1 MTFFYFAYGSNM
13 LSARLKA
20 RCPSAK
26 VIGKATAIGHA
37 LEFTK
42 RGKDSSG
49 KATLVSVGDKDIHTP
64 GVLFEVA
71 TTDLPKL
78 DLAEG
83 AGYGYDRHD
92 EFQVDYSGENGVTA
106 TTYLASKRETHLMPY
121 DWYLA
126 LVIAGAD
133 EHQLGPAHRAR
144 LRQIE
149 YVIDDQITRDGRNV
163 ALDALSKHGIDDYN
177 VLLSRL

>member
-1 MTFFYFAYGSNM
+1 MTFLYFAYGSNM

-26 VIGKATAIGHA
+26 VIGRATAIGHA

-42 RGKDSSG
+42 RGKDDSG
-49 KATLVSVGDKDIHTP
+49 KATLVSVTGKDIQTP

-71 TTDLPKL
+71 KADLPKL

-92 EFQVDYSGENGVTA
+92 EFQVDYTDESKVA
-106 TTYLASKRETHLMPY
+106 AATYLASAREAHLLPY

-126 LVIAGAD
+126 LVIAGVD
-133 EHQLGPAHRAR
+133 QHQLDAGHAER
-144 LRQIE
+144 LRQVE
-149 YVIDDQITRDGRNV
+149 YLADSDLAREGR
-163 ALDALSKHGIDDYN
+163 AEAIAALSAHGFSDYN
-177 VLLSRL
+177 LLLKRT

>member
-1 MTFFYFAYGSNM
+1 VTFLYFAYGSNM

-20 RCPSAK
+20 RYLSAK

-49 KATLVSVGDKDIHTP
+49 KATLVSAAGHDTP
-64 GVLFEVA
+64 GVLFEIA
-71 TTDLPKL
+71 KSDLVEL
-78 DLAEG
+78 DRAEG
-83 AGYGYDRHD
+83 AGRGYDRND
-92 EFQVDYSGENGVTA
+92 EFRIELAGENAARVA
-106 TTYLASKRETHLMPY
+106 TTYLASEAEAHLKPY

-126 LVIAGAD
+126 LVIAGAN
-133 EHQLGPAHRAR
+133 EHQLGPAHSAR

-149 YVIDDQITRDGRNV
+149 YVIDDHLTRDGRTV
-163 ALDALSKHGIDDYN
+163 ALDALSKHGFDDYD